1 LTNNGI
7 FLKFYPV
14 LITLLFLGSF
24 GITLIK
30 PPSMIYRI
38 ALIQDKLIRFSPG
51 KKHIENYCR
60 KVTIVWVIFFI
71 LNGSLSVWTIFS
83 GSDILWSVYN
93 GGISYF
99 LMGILFAVEFIV
111 RKKVQKA
118 IPKAIPLTAVKKNS
132 RHLSTVLCYEG
143 AWDDCLYKT
152 WADFLEGTA
161 KLRAQIVKIKSGKWL
176 LYCDDYWLF
185 LLAFTSLLQCK
196 KEIFLSANISPAY
209 IAEIRETS
217 TGAIPFL
224 TDQEFLNDSKPENTF
239 NIQSLLENVAD
250 NISGIEH
257 EPPSING
264 DETSIIMFTSGTTG
278 KPKAVKQRLR
288 EFENDNLFILS
299 KWGEEFPE
307 RKLCSTVNQHHIY
320 GLLFSILLPF
330 TSGIPFRRQ
339 RIRFPEEFEK
349 LTDAKYMIVSV
360 PAFLK
365 RAVEIEQSEN
375 LNLISPW
382 IFTSGGLLDFDT
394 AQKTSQVFG
403 FWPVEIYG
411 STETSGIAWRSSDKG
426 PQWTVFDNARISC
439 NKEGCLL
446 IRSPYINDPAGF
458 ETADL
463 AEIIDEEHFLLK
475 GRLDSL
481 VKIEEK
487 RISLLEMGNRILE
500 SGFAADVCIIAMEER
515 RQYLAAA
522 IVFND
527 KGREKFSFF
536 EKQKINNYWKEYLL
550 QYFESTVIPKK
561 WRYIEAMPVNTQG
574 KKNKEE
580 IKSLFISD
588 GMSVIEKTDNSVTV
602 EFTIHGTSP
611 YFDGHFPEFQILP
624 AVAQIDLI
632 MKCASKHFRIS
643 AALSQ
648 IKRIK
653 FTELI
658 RPDSQLILKLEKND
672 KSIAFKI
679 SSQESGAIYSS
690 GTLLI

>member
-1 LTNNGI
+1 
-7 FLKFYPV
+7 
-14 LITLLFLGSF
+14 
-24 GITLIK
+24 
-30 PPSMIYRI
+30 MICRI
-38 ALIQDKLIRFSPG
+38 AMIQDKSIHYSPG
-51 KKHIENYCR
+51 KKQIENYCR
-60 KVTIVWVIFFI
+60 KITIVWVIFFI
-71 LNGSLSVWTIFS
+71 FNGNLSVWTIFS
-83 GSDILWSVYN
+83 GSDILFAVYN
-93 GGISYF
+93 GGISYL
-99 LMGILFAVEFIV
+99 LMGILFAVEFMV

-118 IPKAIPLTAVKKNS
+118 IPKAIPLTTVKKKS
-132 RHLSTVLCYEG
+132 RNLSDVLCYEG
-143 AWDDCLYKT
+143 VWNDGIYKT

-161 KLRAQIVKIKSGKWL
+161 KLRKQIEAVNSEKWL
-176 LYCDDYWLF
+176 LYCEDYWLF

-196 KEIFLSANISPAY
+196 KEVFLSANMSPAY
-209 IAEIRETS
+209 IAEIRDTN
-217 TGAIPFL
+217 TGTIPFL
-224 TDQEFLNDSKPENTF
+224 TDQEFLNDSKPENIF
-239 NIQSLLENVAD
+239 YIPAMLEKVSD
-250 NISGIEH
+250 NMKGIEQ
-257 EPPSING
+257 ETSSING
-264 DETSIIMFTSGTTG
+264 DETSIIMFTSGSTG
-278 KPKAVKQRLR
+278 KPKSVKQRLS

-299 KWGEEFPE
+299 KWGEEFPD

-349 LTDAKYMIVSV
+349 LTDSKYMIISV

-365 RAVEIEQSEN
+365 RAVEIEKSEN
-375 LNLISPW
+375 LNLVSPW

-394 AQKTSQVFG
+394 AQKTSQIFG

-426 PQWTVFDNARISC
+426 PQWTLFDNAQISC
-439 NKEGCLL
+439 NKEGCLV
-446 IRSPYINDPAGF
+446 IRSPYIKDPVGF

-463 AEIIDEEHFLLK
+463 VEIIDKEHFLLK

-487 RISLLEMGNRILE
+487 RISLLEMENRILE
-500 SGFAADVCIIAMEER
+500 SGLAADVCIIAMEGS

-522 IVFND
+522 IVFNN
-527 KGREKFSFF
+527 KGKEKFSYL

-550 QYFESTVIPKK
+550 QYFENTAIPKK
-561 WRYIEAMPVNTQG
+561 WRYLETLHVNAQG

-580 IKSLFISD
+580 IKSLFIND
-588 GMSVIEKTDNSVTV
+588 EMAVIEKTDNSVTV

-632 MKCASKHFRIS
+632 MKCACKHFGTGT
-643 AALSQ
+643 ALSQ

-653 FTELI
+653 FTGLI
-658 RPDSQLILKLEKND
+658 RPGAQLILKLEKND
-672 KSIAFKI
+672 KSIVFKM
-679 SSQESGAIYSS
+679 SSPEGNTIYSS